1 MGKRKH
7 SEPEIAT
14 DAPESASASQQERPA
29 EPGAAADR
37 PVPDAVEAPPEAG
50 VDEQIPALEASVD
63 HLQAELDGLN
73 DRYLRLA
80 AEFDNF
86 RKRTLRERSEV
97 RERAQADFA
106 RRLLETLDDLARV
119 TALEAGNVTV
129 HDVIEGIHMVERKL
143 MQELERTGFERVG
156 LTGETF
162 DPNHHEAVATQPAVG
177 EAVAGTIGNVLQ
189 PGYRLGNVL
198 LRPARV
204 VVVVDGPD
212 A

>member
-1 MGKRKH
+1 
-7 SEPEIAT
+7 
-14 DAPESASASQQERPA
+14 
-29 EPGAAADR
+29 
-37 PVPDAVEAPPEAG
+37 VPDAVEAPPEAG